1 MGINGICKDTILM
14 RMDARASG
22 DTPEAGLAARHSTYK
37 NARRV
42 GSTGGNAS
50 SAAPGV
56 PGQA

>member
-1 MGINGICKDTILM
+1 M

-37 NARRV
+37 KARRV
-42 GSTGGNAS
+42 GSTGGGVG

-56 PGQA
+56 LGQA